1 MEIKLGHIIPKPVIT
16 PEQCSQYAAAAQAV
30 DQHNRSCTPGQM
42 LWTLREQPGGYQVV
56 QDQPLA
62 PPPAPTV
69 EEQLAALQAAQA
81 DTDAVAVDQEYRLT
95 LLEAG
100 VDPTIT

>member
-16 PEQCSQYAAAAQAV
+16 LEQCSQYAAAAQAV

-42 LWTLREQPGGYQVV
+42 LWTLLEQPGGYQVV

-62 PPPAPTV
+62 PPAPTV